1 MRYQSAGESHGPA
14 QVTIVS
20 EVPAGVILN
29 ATSIDA
35 DLARRQSGHGRG
47 GRMAIERDSAEILSG
62 VRFGKTI
69 GSPVAIM
76 IANRDW
82 PNWSDR
88 MAQEGKPP
96 HDLVR
101 EQSPRPGHADLVG
114 AMKIGTQDCRDVLER
129 ASARETAAR
138 VAAGAV
144 ARAFLSHLGVEIGSY
159 VTRIGAV
166 VLPDQAIAR
175 KKAVFS
181 ATKIEVSPVRCPDEE
196 VSQQMV
202 EAIDEARAAGE
213 SLGGWF
219 NVSVTG
225 LVPGIGGYAQ
235 AEDRLTGALAGAVCS
250 IPAIKGVQFGLGFEA
265 GSLPGSQVHDAI
277 TNPGALGGR
286 GIPRRASNN
295 AGGLEGGMTT
305 GETLLISAVMKPI
318 PTLTQPLQ
326 TIDLISRQV
335 TEASKERSDV
345 CAVPAAA
352 VVAEAEVALVLADAY
367 QRKFGYDTIADILK
381 AFEAYIER
389 ISR

>member
-14 QVTIVS
+14 LVAIVN
-20 EVPAGVILN
+20 EVPAGVILS
-29 ATSIDA
+29 AAGIDV
-35 DLARRQSGHGRG
+35 DLARRQSGYGRG
-47 GRMAIERDSAEILSG
+47 GRMAIEQDRAEILSG

-69 GSPVAIM
+69 GSPVAIK
-76 IANRDW
+76 ISNRDW
-82 PNWSDR
+82 PNWSER
-88 MAQEGKPP
+88 MSQEGRPP

-114 AMKIGTQDCRDVLER
+114 ALKIGTQDCRDILER
-129 ASARETAAR
+129 ASARETASR

-159 VTRIGAV
+159 VTRIGSV
-166 VLPDQAIAR
+166 ILPDEAIAR
-175 KKAVFS
+175 KKGVFS
-181 ATKIEVSPVRCPDEE
+181 ATKVEASSVRCPDEA
-196 VSQQMV
+196 VSLEMV
-202 EAIDEARAAGE
+202 TAIDEARAAGE

-235 AEDRLTGALAGAVCS
+235 ASDRLSGALAGAVCS
-250 IPAIKGVQFGLGFEA
+250 IPAIKGVQFGLGFLA
-265 GSLPGSQVHDAI
+265 GGLPGSQVHDAI
-277 TNPGALGGR
+277 VNPEGSGGK
-286 GIPRRASNN
+286 GILRRASNN

-305 GETLLISAVMKPI
+305 GEPLLISAVMKPI
-318 PTLTQPLQ
+318 PTLTKPLQ
-326 TIDLISRQV
+326 TIDLLSRQI
-335 TEASKERSDV
+335 TEASKERSDI

-367 QRKFGYDTIADILK
+367 QRKFGYDTMPDILE
-381 AFEAYIER
+381 AFKAYIER